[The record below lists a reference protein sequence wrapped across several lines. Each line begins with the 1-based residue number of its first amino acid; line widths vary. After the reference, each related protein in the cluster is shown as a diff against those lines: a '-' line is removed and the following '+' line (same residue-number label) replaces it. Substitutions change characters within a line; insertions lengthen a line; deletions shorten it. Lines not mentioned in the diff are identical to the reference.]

1 MEIQITDKF
10 KDVQRYLQGHT
21 GAVICDIETTSLAV
35 GKGEILCMAFAAY
48 NSNDVLVWWP
58 RTAKAISRLK
68 LNKGVFHNAHFDM
81 KWLRHYG
88 AQVRCVW
95 DTMLMAHLLDE
106 NRKIGLKELG
116 QRLLGYDDWA
126 LDEISDLKAASR
138 DKVSEYV
145 AKDVHVTR
153 ELMRWQRAAIKRNTK
168 PGFRPYWVMKHILI
182 PAIEPLTQMEINRM
196 PVRLGE
202 LEKVQEEVEAKL
214 AAIDQELDSLIPPPE
229 MWPEFLKKTTPKWGS
244 TNWTRWWLYDYM
256 GATVVNRGKPSKH
269 WPEGSPSLSQATLG
283 KIDNRGA
290 KLLSER
296 STLYKLMTGFI
307 VPLRERGE
315 TGRVATS
322 FKLTGTVTGRLSS
335 ASPSSDDP
343 GINSQQIPRNKQIR
357 NLFGQKGMA
366 WIEADY
372 SQLELRVAA
381 ALAHEPTMLQLFRD
395 GTDIHAY
402 MAEQLVGTKDFT
414 KEQRSLAKG
423 VNFGFLYGMHAK
435 HFANYLQESYGV
447 VITQKDAEKFRDNYF
462 KTFSELQPWYRR
474 QRDFC
479 LKHGGVPNAFGRF
492 RNLPKVYDEDYW
504 VQENAFRQAINSPVQ
519 STGSDFMLISLSRLA
534 GDLRLKRLGAKLIT
548 TVHDS
553 VCITAPYKNARKV
566 AKIVKETMERAD
578 DGLRQDFFIKAD
590 VEISRYWGG
599 ETLATY

>member
-1 MEIQITDKF
+1 MCI
-10 KDVQRYLQGHT
+10 
-21 GAVICDIETTSLAV
+21 
-35 GKGEILCMAFAAY
+35 
-48 NSNDVLVWWP
+48 
-58 RTAKAISRLK
+58 
-68 LNKGVFHNAHFDM
+68 
-81 KWLRHYG
+81 
-88 AQVRCVW
+88 
-95 DTMLMAHLLDE
+95 
-106 NRKIGLKELG
+106 
-116 QRLLGYDDWA
+116 
-126 LDEISDLKAASR
+126 R
-138 DKVSEYV
+138 DS
-145 AKDVHVTR
+145 
-153 ELMRWQRAAIKRNTK
+153 
-168 PGFRPYWVMKHILI
+168 
-182 PAIEPLTQMEINRM
+182 
-196 PVRLGE
+196 
-202 LEKVQEEVEAKL
+202 
-214 AAIDQELDSLIPPPE
+214 
-229 MWPEFLKKTTPKWGS
+229 
-244 TNWTRWWLYDYM
+244 
-256 GATVVNRGKPSKH
+256 
-269 WPEGSPSLSQATLG
+269 
-283 KIDNRGA
+283 
-290 KLLSER
+290 
-296 STLYKLMTGFI
+296 
-307 VPLRERGE
+307 
-315 TGRVATS
+315 
-322 FKLTGTVTGRLSS
+322 
-335 ASPSSDDP
+335 
-343 GINSQQIPRNKQIR
+343 
-357 NLFGQKGMA
+357 
-366 WIEADY
+366 
-372 SQLELRVAA
+372 
-381 ALAHEPTMLQLFRD
+381 